1 MKRKKSFVSRKV
13 DWKLLVIGTSIV
25 LAAFGYKDS
34 RVENIVSQLLPEVS
48 QTLVTSVL
56 ITPTVM
62 PQEEI
67 VVVKRVVDGDTIE
80 LIDGRRVRY
89 IGMNAPETLGS
100 NGKTCFGTQ
109 ALVKNKALVEG
120 KSIRLE
126 KDISETDKYDRLLRY
141 VWVGDI
147 FVNEILIREGFAQ
160 VSTFPPD
167 VLYKDVFLAAE
178 KQARTEMMGLWGSTC
193 TNKK

>member
-100 NGKTCFGTQ
+100 NGKTCFWY
-109 ALVKNKALVEG
+109 A
-120 KSIRLE
+120 
-126 KDISETDKYDRLLRY
+126 
-141 VWVGDI
+141 
-147 FVNEILIREGFAQ
+147 
-160 VSTFPPD
+160 
-167 VLYKDVFLAAE
+167 
-178 KQARTEMMGLWGSTC
+178 STC
-193 TNKK
+193 KKQSTCGRKIYST